1 MQATRPDQLLDLP
14 RVQGPPDARCLFFKR
29 KQPRRHACTICMRV
43 TLAACAEGSSDGGT
57 IGAMITRRH
66 SIGLLG
72 ASVLLSA
79 GR

>member
-1 MQATRPDQLLDLP
+1 MQAVRSDHLLDQP
-14 RVQGPPDARCLFFKR
+14 CIQGPSYARCPFFKH
-29 KQPRRHACTICMRV
+29 KQPGRNAHNRRVRTI
-43 TLAACAEGSSDGGT
+43 LAASADGSSSGG
-57 IGAMITRRH
+57 ISGAMITRRH

>member
-1 MQATRPDQLLDLP
+1 MQATRPDHLLDLP
-14 RVQGPPDARCLFFKR
+14 CIQGPPYARCLFFKR
-29 KQPRRHACTICMRV
+29 KQPGRNVHTKRV
-43 TLAACAEGSSDGGT
+43 RTTLAASAEDSSSGGST
-57 IGAMITRRH
+57 GAMITRRH